1 MQCSAVYILNLCLQM
16 GKDKGKGAGGGGKG
30 GGGAKGGDK
39 GGKEDKKGAA
49 KEKGGGSSSVNVRHI
64 LCEKQSKCLEV
75 GILKMDLTILSKSYA
90 MIFSGFSQT

>member
-1 MQCSAVYILNLCLQM
+1 M
-16 GKDKGKGAGGGGKG
+16 GKDKGKGSGGGGKG

-75 GILKMDLTILSKSYA
+75 REIIININHSDA
-90 MIFSGFSQT
+90 M

>member
-1 MQCSAVYILNLCLQM
+1 M
-16 GKDKGKGAGGGGKG
+16 GKDKGKGSGGGGKG

-49 KEKGGGSSSVNVRHI
+49 KEKGGGSSTVNVRHI

-75 GILKMDLTILSKSYA
+75 KLYNKYHRQESKRY
-90 MIFSGFSQT
+90 F

>member
-1 MQCSAVYILNLCLQM
+1 MHKKLSVQTYYFQHCEFCLQM
-16 GKDKGKGAGGGGKG
+16 GKDKGKGSGGGGKG

-39 GGKEDKKGAA
+39 GGKDDKKGAA

-75 GILKMDLTILSKSYA
+75 IRVVMFNEYHPD
-90 MIFSGFSQT
+90 

>member
-1 MQCSAVYILNLCLQM
+1 M
-16 GKDKGKGAGGGGKG
+16 GKDKGKGSGGGGKG

-39 GGKEDKKGAA
+39 GGKDDKKGAA

-75 GILKMDLTILSKSYA
+75 RGAKKLISFRFHVLIC
-90 MIFSGFSQT
+90 SGFGQT

>member
-1 MQCSAVYILNLCLQM
+1 MIFHFKYIFNILVYLLNLCLQM

-39 GGKEDKKGAA
+39 GGKEDKKGAT
-49 KEKGGGSSSVNVRHI
+49 KEKGGGSSTVNVRHI

-75 GILKMDLTILSKSYA
+75 KGMLRNEYYP
-90 MIFSGFSQT
+90 

>member
-1 MQCSAVYILNLCLQM
+1 M
-16 GKDKGKGAGGGGKG
+16 GKDKGKGSGGGGKG

-75 GILKMDLTILSKSYA
+75 RNAKRLLSFSRHYVV
-90 MIFSGFSQT
+90 MICSGFGQT

>member
-1 MQCSAVYILNLCLQM
+1 MQM
-16 GKDKGKGAGGGGKG
+16 GKDKGKGSGGGGKG

-75 GILKMDLTILSKSYA
+75 KLYIQLHRQESRRY
-90 MIFSGFSQT
+90 F